1 MMLGEK
7 MDGII
12 VIDKPKDYTSHDV
25 VAIVKKKL
33 GEKVGHTGTLDPNAT
48 GVLPL
53 LLGKGTKL
61 SSYLMDHDK
70 TYEVVLKLGE
80 KTDTADGEGVIL
92 ETKEVSPLI
101 WEQVLEVFISFIGK
115 QTQTPPMYSAIK
127 VNGKKLY
134 EYARSGKQVE
144 IPKREIEIYAIKLEK
159 QEIEKKEI
167 TFTVHCSK
175 GTYIRSL
182 CEEIAIKLGTVGYM
196 KELRRKA
203 VGKFTL
209 DEAISLE
216 AFEKMKIEEVQQR
229 ILTAEEVLV
238 DIPKCNLPE
247 KKFTLFCNGVV
258 LSQEEIGQKDL
269 QDGLQRIYVKE
280 KFVGLGAVKEGRIKR
295 EWLEKE
301 SVDD

>member
-70 TYEVVLKLGE
+70 TYEVVLKLGK
-80 KTDTADGEGVIL
+80 KTDTADGEGAIL

-101 WEQVLEVFISFIGK
+101 WEQVPEVFISFIGK
-115 QTQTPPMYSAIK
+115 QTQTPPIYSAIK

>member
-53 LLGKGTKL
+53 LIGKGTKL
-61 SSYLMDHDK
+61 SSYLMEHDK

-80 KTDTADGEGVIL
+80 KTDTADGEGAIL
-92 ETKEVSPLI
+92 ETKEVSPKV
-101 WEQVLEVFISFIGK
+101 WEKVSEVFFSFIGK

-127 VNGKKLY
+127 VNSKKLY

-144 IPKREIEIYAIKLEK
+144 IPKREIEIYAIEIEK
-159 QEIEKKEI
+159 QGIEKKEI

-182 CEEIAIKLGTVGYM
+182 CEDIATKLGTVGYM
-196 KELRRKA
+196 KELRRKT

-216 AFEKMKIEEVQQR
+216 AFEKMEMKEVQQKIR
-229 ILTAEEVLV
+229 TAEEVLV
-238 DIPKCNLPE
+238 DIPRCNLPE
-247 KKFTLFCNGVV
+247 KKFTLFCNGVI

-269 QDGLQRIYVKE
+269 PDGLQRIYVKE
-280 KFVGLGAVKEGRIKR
+280 KFVGLGVVREGSIKR

>member
-53 LLGKGTKL
+53 LIGKGTKL

-80 KTDTADGEGVIL
+80 KTDTADGEGAIL
-92 ETKEVSPLI
+92 ETKEVSPKV
-101 WEQVLEVFISFIGK
+101 WEKVSEVFFSFIGK

-144 IPKREIEIYAIKLEK
+144 IPKREIEIYAIEIEK

-182 CEEIAIKLGTVGYM
+182 CEDIATKLGTVGYM
-196 KELRRKA
+196 KELRRKT

-216 AFEKMKIEEVQQR
+216 AFEKMEMEEIQQKIR
-229 ILTAEEVLV
+229 TAEEVLA
-238 DIPKCNLPE
+238 DIPRCNLPE
-247 KKFTLFCNGVV
+247 KKFTLFCNGVI

-269 QDGLQRIYVKE
+269 PDGLQRIYVKE
-280 KFVGLGAVKEGRIKR
+280 KFVGLGVVREGSIKR

>member
-70 TYEVVLKLGE
+70 TYEVVLKLGK
-80 KTDTADGEGVIL
+80 KTDTADGEGAIL

-101 WEQVLEVFISFIGK
+101 WEQVPEVFISFIGK
-115 QTQTPPMYSAIK
+115 QTQTPPIYSAIK

-159 QEIEKKEI
+159 QEIEKEEI

-196 KELRRKA
+196 KELRRKT

-216 AFEKMKIEEVQQR
+216 DFEKMKIEEVQQR

>member
-70 TYEVVLKLGE
+70 TYEVVLKLGK
-80 KTDTADGEGVIL
+80 KTDTADGEGAIL

-101 WEQVLEVFISFIGK
+101 WEQVPEVFISFIGK
-115 QTQTPPMYSAIK
+115 QTQTPPIYSAIK

-280 KFVGLGAVKEGRIKR
+280 KFVGLGIVREGSIKR